1 MSVSPASDTRS
12 APAGGVSVVSGAAAS
27 IVRPR
32 TTTPQPSCIAV
43 PSYTRAGSSRRA
55 GGGAWATPTS
65 GMARAARATTASDR
79 DGIGALLGG
88 SRRHRI

>member
-12 APAGGVSVVSGAAAS
+12 VPAGGVSVVTGPAAS

-55 GGGAWATPTS
+55 GGGAWAAPTS
-65 GMARAARATTASDR
+65 GTARAASVTRIGER
-79 DGIGALLGG
+79 DGIGALLRAARGATG
-88 SRRHRI
+88 